1 MSLLIILHIFF
12 VSFLDKPEK
21 SAPALSPRA
30 VEQRAKWHI
39 PTDQMDYPVSPLYL
53 NNLRK
58 MGVRVHHTSRWF
70 NGATVEM
77 DDATAAKVKNLSFV
91 TAVEM
96 TREES
101 GSSYSLR
108 RMWKFLHMDSEEA
121 MSNNSNIGYLYIPAV
136 SGLPWLP
143 ICRNAEG
150 MERECR

>member
-39 PTDQMDYPVSPLYL
+39 PTDEMDYPVSPLYL
-53 NNLRK
+53 DSLRK
-58 MGVRVHHTSRWF
+58 MGVKVHHTSRWF

-77 DDATAAKVKNLSFV
+77 DDATAAKVKNLGFV

-96 TREES
+96 TREEG

-108 RMWKFLHMDSEEA
+108 KRALSRQLSAVRNQLSEVRYTDQQLA
-121 MSNNSNIGYLYIPAV
+121 L
-136 SGLPWLP
+136 
-143 ICRNAEG
+143 
-150 MERECR
+150 

>member
-77 DDATAAKVKNLSFV
+77 DDATAAKVKNSRIVWISPYLPESRNEKTPFSAGLSL
-91 TAVEM
+91 M
-96 TREES
+96 T
-101 GSSYSLR
+101 
-108 RMWKFLHMDSEEA
+108 
-121 MSNNSNIGYLYIPAV
+121 
-136 SGLPWLP
+136 
-143 ICRNAEG
+143 
-150 MERECR
+150 